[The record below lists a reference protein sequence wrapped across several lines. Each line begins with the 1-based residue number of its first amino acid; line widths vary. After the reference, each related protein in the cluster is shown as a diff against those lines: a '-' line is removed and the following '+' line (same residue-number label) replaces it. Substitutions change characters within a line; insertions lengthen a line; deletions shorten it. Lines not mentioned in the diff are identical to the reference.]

1 MKSEKDVLRKLA
13 NEIANRIIRKTI
25 SALQQVTDTLS
36 GDDSELINAWD
47 EICVQ
52 VQHEHSFYWDVYD
65 ETARS
70 FIRAYVEE
78 LKDYEELALWFQ
90 TDHGWDWHYSDEEE
104 RNECPPI
111 FVEDI
116 VQFVAQKLYGKAGDW
131 SNERIR
137 EYLDRSYLD

>member
-65 ETARS
+65 EIARS

-78 LKDYEELALWFQ
+78 LKDYEELTLWFQ
-90 TDHGWDWHYSDEEE
+90 TDQGWDWLYSDEERDE
-104 RNECPPI
+104 RPPI

-116 VQFVAQKLYGKAGDW
+116 VQFVAQELYGKADNW

-137 EYLDRSYLD
+137 KYLDRQYLD